1 MTHILLTVRLA
12 LKGLTRSRSTSLLAV
27 SILALGLAAPAV
39 FFSILVGSIRP
50 LPVPDG
56 GRIVRIDVT
65 RPARGGQPLA
75 VRANEVGSLRDL
87 AALDGVGAFRTSS
100 PTMVDVSVAAS
111 RVQLGELT
119 PEALPLLRVVPVIGR
134 WATLEEADEA
144 VLIREDVW
152 VAMYDRDPEVL
163 GRAVTLGGEPRTIVG
178 VMPEGFGFP
187 FNQNAWVVFDPD
199 RLDEAVGGSVE
210 MFGRLAEGGSVD
222 AATAEAASR
231 WRAGDEA
238 RTAERVGGV
247 VEVRGYTGG
256 RGERDEAVA
265 FLSLVLVALSL
276 TLIACAN
283 VANLLLV
290 RASERVRSLGIQSA
304 LGASR
309 WQVGGQLFAES
320 LILSVVGGAI
330 GLLLAG
336 LTVAA
341 LQKGLA
347 AAHFGYFWMRLAV
360 DGPVVV
366 FTSALVVGTALVA
379 GSLPALRVMSVDVR
393 EVLRGEGSS
402 VAGSGLAWGR
412 LFVTTQLALSCAAL
426 VAAGLTARSM
436 VGSRDFSGDIPA
448 QEILLANLSLS
459 AASGVSVA
467 DLVLEARRLP
477 GARAAAVA
485 LGAPGFFEPRGRLE
499 VEGVEYDRPE
509 DRDRI
514 QWNAVTADY
523 FTVADLDIRSGRLFT
538 ARDGAGGA
546 PVAVVNESFASRF
559 SPDEDVL
566 GRSVRVTVGSDAGD
580 SEWRTVVG
588 VVSDAGVGEGEWVRH
603 DRVYVPFDQAMDG
616 PAMDGPAM
624 DGLARDGSAMIL
636 IRGDTDAGD
645 LAAGLRGAVA
655 AVDRGIAVS
664 AVRTLADGYAYLTRV
679 PRAMGALAFGG
690 GVAGLL
696 VAAVGLYGLVAF
708 RVRQRRRELGVRLA
722 LGADGGR
729 LAYETMSFA
738 LKQLVPAIVIGLSLA
753 WLVGPILAIFAL
765 GVDPRSPSTLAG
777 VGIVFLSVG
786 MVAAAI
792 PTARAAA
799 TDPSD
804 ALRAD

>member
-1 MTHILLTVRLA
+1 MTQILLTVRLA

-56 GRIVRIDVT
+56 GSVVRIDVSQPT
-65 RPARGGQPLA
+65 RGGRPLPVQPDE
-75 VRANEVGSLRDL
+75 VRSLGDL
-87 AALDGVGAFRTSS
+87 AALAGLAAFRTSS
-100 PTMVDVSVAAS
+100 NTMADAWVASS
-111 RVQLGELT
+111 RVLLGELT
-119 PEALPLLRVVPVIGR
+119 PEAFPILGVVPTIGR

-144 VLIREDVW
+144 LLIREDVW
-152 VAMYDRDPEVL
+152 VEMYGRDPEVL
-163 GRAVTLGGEPRTIVG
+163 GRTVTLGGESRTIVG

-187 FNQNAWVVFDPD
+187 FNQNAWIVFDPD
-199 RLDEAVGGSVE
+199 RLDEADRGSVE

-320 LILSVVGGAI
+320 LILSVVGGGI

-336 LTVAA
+336 FTVAA
-341 LQKGLA
+341 IQNGLA
-347 AAHFGYFWMRLAV
+347 AEHFGYFWMRLAV
-360 DGPVVV
+360 DGPVVA
-366 FTSALVVGTALVA
+366 FTSTLVVGTALVA
-379 GSLPALRVMSVDVR
+379 GSLPAVRVMSVDVR
-393 EVLRGEGSS
+393 EVLRREGSPVS
-402 VAGSGLAWGR
+402 GRGLAWGR

-436 VGSRDFSGDIPA
+436 VGSRDFAGDIPA
-448 QEILLANLSLS
+448 QEILLASLSLS
-459 AASGVSVA
+459 AASGVPVA
-467 DLVLEARRLP
+467 DLVREAGRLP

-514 QWNAVTADY
+514 QWNAVTPDY
-523 FTVADLDIRSGRLFT
+523 FAVVDLDIRSGRLFT
-538 ARDGAGGA
+538 SRDGAGGA
-546 PVAVVNESFASRF
+546 PVAVVNESFARRF
-559 SPDEDVL
+559 SPEENVI
-566 GRSVRVTVGSDAGD
+566 GRSVRVTVGDAGD
-580 SEWRTVVG
+580 SRWRTVIG

-603 DRVYVPFDQAMDG
+603 DRVYFPFDQVLEG
-616 PAMDGPAM
+616 PAVDGA
-624 DGLARDGSAMIL
+624 ARDVSAMML
-636 IRGDTDAGD
+636 IRGGSDAGD
-645 LAAGLRGAVA
+645 LASGLRGAVA

-664 AVRTLADGYAYLTRV
+664 AVRTLTDGYAYLTRV

-696 VAAVGLYGLVAF
+696 VAAVGLYGLIAF

-738 LKQLVPAIVIGLSLA
+738 LRQLLPAIAIGLSLA